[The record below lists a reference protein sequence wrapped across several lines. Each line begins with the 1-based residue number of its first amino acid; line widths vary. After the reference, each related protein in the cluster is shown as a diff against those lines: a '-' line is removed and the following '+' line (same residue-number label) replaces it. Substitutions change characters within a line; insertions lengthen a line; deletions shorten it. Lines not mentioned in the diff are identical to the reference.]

1 MILQRCKALTSLEE
15 SVVAQDLTWAQT
27 IPEIPE
33 DEETDSADD
42 KSTHSESKFL
52 AFCSLI
58 VYSFFNTMRFK
69 SNQKRWIH
77 TEQRKV
83 VRYF

>member
-58 VYSFFNTMRFK
+58 VYSFFPHF
-69 SNQKRWIH
+69 
-77 TEQRKV
+77 
-83 VRYF
+83 